1 MIIMQRNECDIDYE
15 ILLQRSIEDKLTN
28 LRQEKEIIKEE
39 IDRISPE
46 LQKVIL

>member
-1 MIIMQRNECDIDYE
+1 MQRNGCDIDYE
-15 ILLQRSIEDKLTN
+15 MLLQRSIEDKLAS
-28 LRQEKEIIKEE
+28 LRQEREIIKEE